1 MQPFNDGAH
10 IIYVNG
16 ANTDDTLL
24 GKLMQDFKQNDPSK
38 IHAKILADRMKIIKS
53 NSEEDADMCK
63 LMEDLIKDCSAAMVK
78 DAEANGK
85 INAIRNL
92 VLKGLVNIN
101 DLKKSGDYTPEELA
115 AISQ

>member
-1 MQPFNDGAH
+1 
-10 IIYVNG
+10 
-16 ANTDDTLL
+16 
-24 GKLMQDFKQNDPSK
+24 
-38 IHAKILADRMKIIKS
+38 
-53 NSEEDADMCK
+53 MCK
-63 LMEDLIKDCSAAMVK
+63 LMEDFLKEYSATMVQE
-78 DAEANGK
+78 AEANGK